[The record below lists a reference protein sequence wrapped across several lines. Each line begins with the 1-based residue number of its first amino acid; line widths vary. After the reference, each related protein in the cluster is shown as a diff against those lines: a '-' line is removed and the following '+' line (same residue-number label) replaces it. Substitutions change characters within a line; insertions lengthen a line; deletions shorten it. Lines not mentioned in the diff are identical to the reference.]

1 MRCQAKI
8 TYRLPAARRF
18 LRRRSCSCRLGGR
31 GLAVFYARDTSEN
44 NRRAREILLLGSIV
58 YACPYRTKWTIH
70 FIFYY
75 AEDFGKVHGNN
86 KFIEYY
92 ICRNCEGTTLGYKLA
107 DNGIEPILGE
117 RKNTLMD
124 EEIHQNHET
133 IQHFVHQ
140 YRQYK
145 CLSEHSKSY
154 SIHFSSKS
162 CITSCNTPNKDM
174 VVFLS
179 KYLRWGNFFEKKN
192 ACYY

>member
-1 MRCQAKI
+1 
-8 TYRLPAARRF
+8 
-18 LRRRSCSCRLGGR
+18 
-31 GLAVFYARDTSEN
+31 
-44 NRRAREILLLGSIV
+44 
-58 YACPYRTKWTIH
+58 
-70 FIFYY
+70 
-75 AEDFGKVHGNN
+75 
-86 KFIEYY
+86 
-92 ICRNCEGTTLGYKLA
+92 
-107 DNGIEPILGE
+107 
-117 RKNTLMD
+117 MD

-179 KYLRWGNFFEKKN
+179 KYLRWGNFFLEKKMPVIIKLYPWTITYIVVTYCLKN
-192 ACYY
+192 VSNHVFKYRAMYG